1 MGGSV
6 VGMGDKDEVPR
17 RRDNKI
23 YGSLWLGSDG
33 GSTPWWMWA
42 APLFMIVVTAFGC
55 FGLQFLGWD
64 GTPQVGP

>member
-1 MGGSV
+1 
-6 VGMGDKDEVPR
+6 MGDESEEREIYPR

-23 YGSLWLGSDG
+23 FGSIWVASN
-33 GSTPWWMWA
+33 SKYTTPPMWMWA
-42 APLFMIVVTAFGC
+42 APAFMLLLMVLGC